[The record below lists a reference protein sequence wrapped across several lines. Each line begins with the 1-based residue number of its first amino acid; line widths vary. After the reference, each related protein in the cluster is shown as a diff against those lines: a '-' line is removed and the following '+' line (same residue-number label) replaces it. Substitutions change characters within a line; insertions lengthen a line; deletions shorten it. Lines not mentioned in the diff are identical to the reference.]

1 MLKFRRVGA
10 AKVLLAVLIF
20 VMAAFI
26 LLSFSKE
33 KFDARA
39 LLFMALTMLLIMV
52 QHMRCASFCQMGT
65 GLRACSW
72 ASLWA

>member
-52 QHMRCASFCQMGT
+52 QHSFCQMGT

>member
-26 LLSFSKE
+26 LLSF
-33 KFDARA
+33 
-39 LLFMALTMLLIMV
+39 
-52 QHMRCASFCQMGT
+52 
-65 GLRACSW
+65 
-72 ASLWA
+72 

>member
-39 LLFMALTMLLIMV
+39 LLFMALTMLLHSAKWGQID
-52 QHMRCASFCQMGT
+52 G
-65 GLRACSW
+65 RACGLPYGNRPCY
-72 ASLWA
+72 AI